1 MDRDVTAL
9 AESMDPLPFTGVD
22 THCEASSTRPLEPLV
37 REYMSHVYR
46 LLRHLGVP
54 AGDLDDACQQ
64 VFLVLARKHSTVNPG
79 SERAFLS
86 SVSARIASR
95 WRRTH
100 RRRHEFGSEELS
112 TQPCTHEPSP
122 EQRLELAEAQR
133 LLLHVLDTLPD
144 MLREVFVLFEI
155 EELTMRDISEVLVIP
170 QGTVASRLRQA
181 RSQFYQIVATLKIP
195 TPAERS
201 R

>member
-1 MDRDVTAL
+1 MQGL
-9 AESMDPLPFTGVD
+9 AESMEPLPFTRVD
-22 THCEASSTRPLEPLV
+22 THCEAHSHRPLEQLV
-37 REYMSHVYR
+37 REYLSHVYR

-64 VFLVLARKHSTVNPG
+64 VFLVFAGKHTTINPG

-100 RRRHEFGSEELS
+100 RRRHELGSDELS
-112 TQPCTHEPSP
+112 NQPCAAESSP

-133 LLLHVLDTLPD
+133 LLLQVLDTLPD
-144 MLREVFVLFEI
+144 TLREVFVLFEI
-155 EELTMRDISEVLVIP
+155 EELTMRDISNVLAIP
-170 QGTVASRLRQA
+170 QGTVASRLRLA
-181 RSQFYQIVATLKIP
+181 RSQFHHAVATLDLA
-195 TPAERS
+195 TPAGRS

>member
-1 MDRDVTAL
+1 MQGL
-9 AESMDPLPFTGVD
+9 AESMETLTRVD
-22 THCEASSTRPLEPLV
+22 SDCEATSPRQLQQLV
-37 REYMSHVYR
+37 REYLSHVYR

-64 VFLVLARKHSTVNPG
+64 VFLVLARKHSTVKPG

-100 RRRHEFGSEELS
+100 RRRHELVSDELS
-112 TQPCTHEPSP
+112 NQPCADEPSP
-122 EQRLELAEAQR
+122 EQRLELAEAQ
-133 LLLHVLDTLPD
+133 LLLLQVLDTLPD
-144 MLREVFVLFEI
+144 TLREVFVLFEI
-155 EELTMRDISEVLVIP
+155 EELTMRDISDVLAIP
-170 QGTVASRLRQA
+170 QGTVASRLRLA
-181 RSQFYQIVATLKIP
+181 RSQFHQAVAALNLAA
-195 TPAERS
+195 PAGRS

>member
-1 MDRDVTAL
+1 MQCF
-9 AESMDPLPFTGVD
+9 AESMDTLPFTRVD
-22 THCEASSTRPLEPLV
+22 AHCEASSPRQLQQLV
-37 REYMSHVYR
+37 REYLSHVYR

-64 VFLVLARKHSTVNPG
+64 VFLVLARKHSTVKPG

-100 RRRHEFGSEELS
+100 RRRHELVSDELS
-112 TQPCTHEPSP
+112 NQPCADEPSP
-122 EQRLELAEAQR
+122 EQRLELAEAQ
-133 LLLHVLDTLPD
+133 LLLLQVLDTLPD
-144 MLREVFVLFEI
+144 TLREVFVLFEI
-155 EELTMRDISEVLVIP
+155 EELTMRDISDVLAIP
-170 QGTVASRLRQA
+170 QGTVASRLRLA
-181 RSQFYQIVATLKIP
+181 RSQFHQAVAALNLAA
-195 TPAERS
+195 PAGRS

>member
-1 MDRDVTAL
+1 VHAL
-9 AESMDPLPFTGVD
+9 AESLGPLPFTGVEA
-22 THCEASSTRPLEPLV
+22 HCEASRARPLQELV
-37 REYMSHVYR
+37 REYLSHVYR

-64 VFLVLARKHSTVNPG
+64 VFLVLSRKHATINPG

-100 RRRHEFGSEELS
+100 RRRNESGNNDLS
-112 TQPCTHEPSP
+112 NQPCAQETSP

-133 LLLHVLDTLPD
+133 LLLQLLDALPD
-144 MLREVFVLFEI
+144 TLREVFVLFEV
-155 EELTMRDISEVLVIP
+155 EELTMRDISEILAIP
-170 QGTVASRLRQA
+170 QGTVASRLRVA
-181 RSQFYQIVATLKIP
+181 RSQFHQAVAQLNSTTAP
-195 TPAERS
+195 GRS